1 MMPLRR
7 MRVQFQQRHNPPIW
21 AAYYEPPGK
30 VTCYCHADTLIEMMK
45 KIADYYADRGECL
58 PLRVEERLA
67 EHLRPNERY
76 VGLSEAGRAAL
87 ERSEG

>member
-7 MRVQFQQRHNPPIW
+7 MRVQFLLWHNPPCW
-21 AAYYEPPGK
+21 AAYYELPGK

-45 KIADYYADRGECL
+45 KIADYYAGRGEHP

-67 EHLRPNERY
+67 KHLRPNERY
-76 VGLSEAGRAAL
+76 GGLTEAGRAAL
-87 ERSEG
+87 GRSEG